1 MIDIAAAAVA
11 MANDS
16 ADKTMVTD
24 IPMADERQPRSY
36 DGPSRDDRGDQR
48 ESRPSRE
55 PRESRDEGPM
65 MVLRIS
71 VGKDESVRPA
81 DLVGAIAGEAKIPS
95 GVIGAIKV
103 HDDYSLVEI
112 PAALAERVV
121 TALKRTQIRGHR
133 VTVQSKPAR

>member
-1 MIDIAAAAVA
+1 

-24 IPMADERQPRSY
+24 IPVADERQPRSY
-36 DGPSRDDRGDQR
+36 DGPSRDDRGERGYQR

-112 PAALAERVV
+112 PAELAERVV